1 MITFAELGLEPAL
14 LNALLAGGYTEP
26 TPIQAQTIPLTMQG
40 RDVLGLAQTGT
51 GKTAA
56 FSLPLLNKILKDRK
70 APQKGRCRALILSPT
85 RELANQIVQKIR
97 SYAGTSRVTTA
108 VIFGGMPMPPQTRA
122 LQAGVDVI
130 VATPGRLLDHMK
142 QGNLRLD
149 AVEIVVVDEADHMMD
164 IGFLQ
169 PLKQIANALP
179 KQRQSMFFSATM
191 PKEIRNLADQ
201 FLRDPVEIAVA
212 RQSTPI
218 AAIDQQ
224 VFFIEA
230 GSKRALLLELLKN
243 EDITR
248 TIVFSRTK
256 HGADRIVRT
265 LEAANIR
272 SEALHGNRSQAQRTR
287 ALASF
292 KQGQTRVLVATDIAA
307 RGIHVD
313 AVSHVINFDL
323 PNIAESYIHRIGRT
337 ARAGST
343 GVAISFCDGEE
354 RAFLKDIEKLIGK
367 SLPATDRRRENMA
380 KPVEAEVVKPQGR
393 DGGRGGRGGGR
404 DAGRGGREG
413 GRSGERPEGR
423 GKSTWS
429 ASERADRTD
438 RPSERTKYRPER
450 GPDDRTA
457 ASERPASS
465 RPFGDR
471 RPSEPRSSE
480 PRKFE
485 PRGDAAK
492 RPYTPRHDTPQPE
505 GARTDGGRPEGER
518 HHHRRGNAP
527 AGGLKEGRPRSA
539 EGERGARPDGA
550 ARPPFK
556 GAKPYKGKP
565 AFGEQR
571 SGGKPEGAA
580 SGKRPFRSNKP
591 KAA

>member
-56 FSLPLLNKILKDRK
+56 FSLPLLNTILKNRK

-224 VFFIEA
+224 VYFIET

-323 PNIAESYIHRIGRT
+323 PNISESYIHRIGRT

-380 KPVEAEVVKPQGR
+380 KPIEAEVVKPQGR
-393 DGGRGGRGGGR
+393 DGGRGGRDG
-404 DAGRGGREG
+404 GRGGRDG
-413 GRSGERPEGR
+413 GRPETR
-423 GKSTWS
+423 SRSSWS
-429 ASERADRTD
+429 DKERADRTG
-438 RPSERTKYRPER
+438 RPSERSKYKPER
-450 GPDDRTA
+450 GPDDKPA
-457 ASERPASS
+457 A
-465 RPFGDR
+465 RPFADR
-471 RPSEPRSSE
+471 RPSEPRTSE

-485 PRGDAAK
+485 PRADGAK
-492 RPYTPRHDTPQPE
+492 RPYTPRPE
-505 GARTDGGRPEGER
+505 GSRSEGARPEGER
-518 HHHRRGNAP
+518 HHHRRGAP
-527 AGGLKEGRPRSA
+527 AAGRP
-539 EGERGARPDGA
+539 EGARQSEGDRA
-550 ARPPFK
+550 ARPARPESAAGRPPFK
-556 GAKPYKGKP
+556 AGRPNGGGKP

-571 SGGKPEGAA
+571 GGGGKPGGSARTGQRPDA
-580 SGKRPFRSNKP
+580 RTDSQGKRPFRARKP
-591 KAA
+591 NAA